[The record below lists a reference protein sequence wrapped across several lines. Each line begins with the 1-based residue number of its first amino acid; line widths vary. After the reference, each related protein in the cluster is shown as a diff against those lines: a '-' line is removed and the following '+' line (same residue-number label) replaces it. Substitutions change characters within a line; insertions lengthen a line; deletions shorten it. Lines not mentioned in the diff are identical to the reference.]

1 MLQAKTLLF
10 SIITLLISANLLSQ
24 NRDMENKS
32 PVEIAAMQ
40 AEKLQRDLNLEDYQ
54 VFLVD
59 SVLQTNIAGSYK
71 EFEKMKSAGI
81 QSTDS
86 YRELQLRW
94 RTKTEDAFMRFMTI
108 EQFERYLKISGIP
121 KKERA
126 KIMKRYQTFKGSK
139 N

>member
-1 MLQAKTLLF
+1 MLQAKSLSLIVVSLL
-10 SIITLLISANLLSQ
+10 LSANLLSQ

-40 AEKLQRDLNLEDYQ
+40 AEKLQRDLKLEDYQ

-59 SVLQTNIAGSYK
+59 SVLQSNIEGSYK
-71 EFEKMKSAGI
+71 EFEKMRSAGI

-94 RTKTEDAFMRFMTI
+94 RTKTEDAFMKFMTR
-108 EQFERYLKISGIP
+108 EQFERYLKITGISR
-121 KKERA
+121 KERA
-126 KIMKRYQTFKGSK
+126 EVMKRFDNYKSSK